1 MCALVTGVQTCALPI
16 LIMFDR
22 EKIFSSEQGWGPVL
36 NLLFPRGL
44 MLMDFEK
51 HRADR
56 KILSVAF
63 KPEPMRHYADSLNE
77 GIRARIGQWSG
88 KTFKFYPA
96 IKELTLDLAAPSFT
110 AIQWGPEAEDRTR
123 GVKGKS
129 VP

>member
-1 MCALVTGVQTCALPI
+1 M
-16 LIMFDR
+16 LIMFGS
-22 EKIFSSEQGWGPVL
+22 EKIFSSEQVWGPVL

-63 KPEPMRHYADSLNE
+63 KPEPTRHYADSLNE

-96 IKELTLDLAAPSFT
+96 ITELTPDLDATTFLGLP
-110 AIQWGPEAEDRTR
+110 WGPEADNVNKTFVAMVQAVTEGMRVAKE
-123 GVKGKS
+123 GV
-129 VP
+129 